1 MSLNLDVQKKAQAEL
16 DAIIGPNR
24 LPELSDSDS
33 LPFVNALIKEA
44 LRWHPPGSIDLP
56 HYTIEDDEYNGY
68 LIPAGSI
75 VLANLW

>member
-1 MSLNLDVQKKAQAEL
+1 MAMYPDVQAKAQAEL

-56 HYTIEDDEYNGY
+56 HCTIEDDEYNGY